1 MSDHLYKPMT
11 KNQFLRKMKK
21 AAKLNDLDM
30 RHRRFDELMGR
41 QLISLGYEEGV
52 KIFEAT
58 DKWYS

>member
-30 RHRRFDELMGR
+30 RHRRFDELLCR
-41 QLISLGYEEGV
+41 QLKALGYVDGV
-52 KIFEAT
+52 AIFENS